1 MVIQFMTIGCVTV
14 GCARR
19 WSRMQIF
26 TAISMDSFLVYDDKY
41 YLPVYLD
48 KCAYK
53 VEGNQM
59 IDYLDDNLFEA
70 DED

>member
-1 MVIQFMTIGCVTV
+1 MWQLDVPEDEVECKFFTV
-14 GCARR
+14 
-19 WSRMQIF
+19 
-26 TAISMDSFLVYDDKY
+26 ISMDSFLVYDDKY
-41 YLPVYLD
+41 YLSVYLD

>member
-1 MVIQFMTIGCVTV
+1 MDVPEDEVECRFFTV
-14 GCARR
+14 
-19 WSRMQIF
+19 
-26 TAISMDSFLVYDDKY
+26 ISMDSFLVYDDKY

-48 KCAYK
+48 KCPYK